1 MGVEWTEEQIALLYI
16 HYPTSRADELQT
28 IIGRSIKSIY
38 SKANALDIKKDP
50 NYKSKMISWVGKN
63 NSGMFKKGQQPF
75 NKGKKWN
82 DYMTPEGQ
90 ERLKATTFKKGQLPH
105 TNTFDGNITTRVDK
119 DGRMYKN
126 IRLSKAVWQKYHQ
139 YVWEQVNGKIPDGML
154 VVFKDKNTMNCNI
167 ENLELITRKENMERN
182 TIHRYP
188 KELISTIKILA
199 NVKSKLNSNQ

>member
-139 YVWEQVNGKIPDGML
+139 YVWEQVNGKIPEGML

-167 ENLELITRKENMERN
+167 NNLEIITRQENMARN
-182 TIHRYP
+182 TIQRYP